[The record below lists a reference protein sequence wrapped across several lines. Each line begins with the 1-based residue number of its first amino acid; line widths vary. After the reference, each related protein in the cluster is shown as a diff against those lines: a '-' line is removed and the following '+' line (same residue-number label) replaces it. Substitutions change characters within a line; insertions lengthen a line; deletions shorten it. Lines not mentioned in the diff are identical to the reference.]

1 MGEPTLVD
9 QFLGWLTGLPPL
21 AVYGI
26 LSLLSAV
33 ENVFPPVP
41 ADVAVVLGAFLSR
54 QGVTSAPLIGFTCWL
69 ANTVSAAAMYFVARR
84 KGRAFFERGLAAKLM
99 PPKAMAALEE
109 AYARRGVL
117 GIFLSRF
124 LPGVRA
130 AVTPF
135 AGVVGMP
142 PLRAL
147 LPAASASAIWYA
159 VLVLAG
165 SVLARTWESAR
176 GMVEDATRVLG
187 WIAAAAAVA
196 IAVWLWRRARE
207 RDEEAS

>member
-1 MGEPTLVD
+1 MAEPGVVD

-21 AVYGI
+21 AVYTI
-26 LSLLSAV
+26 LSLLAAV

-54 QGVTSAPLIGFTCWL
+54 QGVTSAPLIGLTCWL
-69 ANTVSAAAMYFVARR
+69 ANTASSAAMYFVARHQ
-84 KGRAFFERGLAAKLM
+84 GRAFFERGRAAKLM
-99 PPKAMAALEE
+99 PPKVMAALEE

-159 VLVLAG
+159 MLVLAG
-165 SVLARTWESAR
+165 TVLARTWESAR
-176 GMVEDATRVLG
+176 AMVEDATRVLG
-187 WIAAAAAVA
+187 WIAAAATVA
-196 IAVWLWRRARE
+196 IVLWLWRRARA
-207 RDEEAS
+207 RDEEA

>member
-1 MGEPTLVD
+1 MDEPSLVD
-9 QFLGWLTGLPPL
+9 QFLGWLTGLPPVL
-21 AVYGI
+21 VYVI

-69 ANTVSAAAMYFVARR
+69 ANTVSSAAMYFVARR
-84 KGRAFFERGLAAKLM
+84 RGRAFFERGLAARLM

-109 AYARRGVL
+109 AYAKRGVL

-147 LPAASASAIWYA
+147 LPAASASLIWYTM
-159 VLVLAG
+159 LVLAG
-165 SVLARTWESAR
+165 TVLARTWESAR
-176 GMVEDATRVLG
+176 SMVEDATRVLG
-187 WIAAAAAVA
+187 WIAAAATVA
-196 IAVWLWRRARE
+196 IAVWLWRRARA